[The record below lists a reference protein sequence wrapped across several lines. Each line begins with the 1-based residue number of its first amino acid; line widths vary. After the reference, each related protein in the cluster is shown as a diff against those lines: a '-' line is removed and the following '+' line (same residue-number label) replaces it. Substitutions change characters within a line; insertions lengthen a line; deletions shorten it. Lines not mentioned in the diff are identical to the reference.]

1 MRVVVDRRSHF
12 AVAGSSAPVISDGV
26 YNHVHTVPAGTR
38 EVVSVPYIFGAN
50 QEYWVRI
57 SLTAANENFPDDN
70 QKMFRFLTISEE
82 N

>member
-1 MRVVVDRRSHF
+1 M
-12 AVAGSSAPVISDGV
+12 
-26 YNHVHTVPAGTR
+26 
-38 EVVSVPYIFGAN
+38 PYIFGAN